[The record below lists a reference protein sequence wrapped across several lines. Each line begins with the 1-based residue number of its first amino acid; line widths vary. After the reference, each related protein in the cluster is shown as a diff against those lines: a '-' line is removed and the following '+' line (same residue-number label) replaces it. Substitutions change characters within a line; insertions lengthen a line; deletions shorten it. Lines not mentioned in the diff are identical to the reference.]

1 MDHQA
6 SLESDEGKSVAKD
19 FYIYGYYGS
28 KNAGDEAFRLAFRK
42 LLPKQA
48 ELKFIRP
55 SELAGNQILSSQIRR
70 KIHEGLSRLI
80 VGGGAIIGEP
90 YFWEHIP
97 ANTPYHIVSADIGSQ
112 DQLIERYQPS
122 LSQLQSS
129 WIRSEA
135 DTEQLVRLAAEDSE
149 IHYMPDIVFSLVA
162 KASVRNSVASMGT
175 VERNRHLLEHMQHYC
190 ENTVS
195 PDQLRNKNMA
205 VFLSDHYYDY
215 KTIQSTTVLEGI
227 EREASD
233 KLVLRRLR
241 QAFDELTPYYNL
253 YFFSLSYWHNAIDA
267 FTGYRIARTS
277 PKAPLYSIASRYIEP
292 EVILD
297 LMPYFD
303 AAISTKFHG
312 LILPMTAGVPVMNL
326 GTSKKNQDLVQQMR
340 LVSLNPNELTI
351 SNFLSAL
358 KTVESPEYRTTLTET
373 TRLARELIIT
383 TLSNP
388 ALWD

>member
-1 MDHQA
+1 
-6 SLESDEGKSVAKD
+6 VAKD

-42 LLPKQA
+42 LLPKEA
-48 ELKFIRP
+48 RLTFIRP
-55 SELAGNQILSSQIRR
+55 SELAGNQTLSSQI
-70 KIHEGLSRLI
+70 KKNIHEGLARLI

-97 ANTPYHIVSADIGSQ
+97 ASTPYHIVSADIGSQ
-112 DQLIERYQPS
+112 DQLLERYQSS

-129 WIRSEA
+129 WIRSET
-135 DTEQLVRLAAEDSE
+135 DTEQLLSLAPKGSV
-149 IHYMPDIVFSLVA
+149 IHYMPDIVFCLEA
-162 KASVRNSVASMGT
+162 TPSVRKSVASMET
-175 VERNRHLLEHMQHYC
+175 TERNQQLLKRMQHYC
-190 ENTVS
+190 ENTMGA
-195 PDQLRNKNMA
+195 DQLRKKNMA

-215 KTIQSTTVLEGI
+215 KTIRSTTVLEGI

-233 KLVLRRLR
+233 KLVVRRLR
-241 QAFDELTPYYNL
+241 QAFDELTTYYNL

-267 FTGYRIARTS
+267 FTSYRIARTS
-277 PKAPLYSIASRYIEP
+277 TKAPLYNITSRYIEP
-292 EVILD
+292 EIILD

-326 GTSKKNQDLVQQMR
+326 GTSKKNHDLVQQMR
-340 LVSLNPNELTI
+340 LVSLNPDELTVT
-351 SNFLSAL
+351 SFLSAL
-358 KTVESPEYRTTLTET
+358 KTLESAEYSTTLTET
-373 TRLARELIIT
+373 TRLAKELIIT

-388 ALWD
+388 DLWD